1 MRMHCLYKQDLHLK
15 MISQSLEYVNDSLI
29 ILRIHLHLLGIPM
42 NIVFSQNSDNISVYT
57 PVPVAQLN
65 FHS

>member
-1 MRMHCLYKQDLHLK
+1 
-15 MISQSLEYVNDSLI
+15 MISQSLEYVNNSLI

-42 NIVFSQNSDNISVYT
+42 NIVFSQSLDNISLYT
-57 PVPVAQLN
+57 LVPVGVTCCKPVAQLN